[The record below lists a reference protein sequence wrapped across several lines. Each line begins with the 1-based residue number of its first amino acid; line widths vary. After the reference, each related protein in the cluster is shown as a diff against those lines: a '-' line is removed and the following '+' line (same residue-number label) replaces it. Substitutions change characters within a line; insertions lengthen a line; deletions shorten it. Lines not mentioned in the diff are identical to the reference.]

1 MNTIMNKIIKLSL
14 LLLALPLLMTSCLK
28 DDNEVFGD
36 SSSKRLQ
43 QALEE
48 TRTVLR
54 SSEKGW
60 VMDYYIG
67 DNSSYGG
74 YAFVV
79 KFDSLTVTAS
89 SELTKGAATSYYKL
103 TTDNG
108 PVLTFDT
115 YNDVLHALA
124 TPSAG
129 NYEGNHADYEFQIV
143 SATPELVVMR
153 GRRTNNYVYLH
164 PLTTTPE
171 EYLAKV
177 ADTEKNFIVASLST
191 DVDGKNVSA
200 DLDINNR
207 QASFYSTTDSTFS
220 KSCAFTFT
228 DTGIRLSSAVDAYG
242 KTLSDFSYEPET
254 MTFTSNDKGSE
265 QLAIKGSLP
274 ADYVYYNQIA
284 GDYVFTFQLQ
294 ESEESTKLVD
304 VNVDVTLEPTAD
316 GTGFTMKGL
325 GTGFD
330 ITLGYDKSAGSLS
343 MNTQI
348 VGEVSGNYLWMNAA
362 DFKDGG
368 RLYVGQSV
376 CGMVTKWNKDLQNPV
391 LTWKTNDFE
400 NLPTDSYCL
409 WLTDKNGESQGQYKG
424 SDYLFAGK
432 YSLLLYV
439 KSLTKK
445 TPFPE
450 PQK

>member
-43 QALEE
+43 QALDEA
-48 TRTVLR
+48 RTVLR

-60 VMDYYIG
+60 AMDYFIG
-67 DNSSYGG
+67 DDSSNGG
-74 YAFVV
+74 YAFTV

-89 SELTKGAATSYYKL
+89 SELTKGSSTSYYKL

-115 YNDVLHALA
+115 YNDVFHALA
-124 TPSAG
+124 TPSQS

-143 SATPELVVMR
+143 SATPELVVLR

-177 ADTEKNFIVASLST
+177 ADTEKKFIVASLST

-200 DLDINNR
+200 DFDINNR

-242 KTLSDFSYEPET
+242 KTLSDFSFEPET

-265 QLAIKGSLP
+265 QLAIKGYLP
-274 ADYVYYNQIA
+274 ADYVYYDQIA
-284 GDYVFTFQLQ
+284 GDYVFTFQMQ
-294 ESEESTKLVD
+294 ESKESEKLVD
-304 VNVDVTLEPTAD
+304 VNVDVTIEPNAD
-316 GTGFTMKGL
+316 GSGFIMKGL
-325 GTGFD
+325 GTDFD
-330 ITLGYDKSAGSLS
+330 IVLGYDKSSGTLTL
-343 MNTQI
+343 NTQI
-348 VGEVSGNYLWMNAA
+348 IGEVSGNYLWLNAL
-362 DFKDGG
+362 DMKSGG
-368 RLYVGQSV
+368 SLYPGRPI

-400 NLPTDSYCL
+400 DAPTDSYCL
-409 WLTDKNGESQGQYKG
+409 WLTDKSGESQGQYKG

-432 YSLLLYV
+432 YSMLPYV

-450 PQK
+450 HQK

>member
-1 MNTIMNKIIKLSL
+1 MNTIMNKIFKLSL
-14 LLLALPLLMTSCLK
+14 LLLTLPLLMTSCLK
-28 DDNEVFGD
+28 DDDEVFSD
-36 SSSKRLQ
+36 SASQRLQ
-43 QALEE
+43 KTLEE
-48 TRTVLR
+48 ARTVLR
-54 SSEKGW
+54 SSENGW
-60 VMDYYIG
+60 VMDYYVG
-67 DNSSYGG
+67 DDSSYGG
-74 YAFVV
+74 YAFTV

-153 GRRTNNYVYLH
+153 GRRTNNYVYLR

-171 EYLAKV
+171 EYLTKV
-177 ADTEKNFIVASLST
+177 ADTEKKFVVASLST

-228 DTGIRLSSAVDAYG
+228 DTGIRLSSTVDAYG
-242 KTLSDFSYEPET
+242 KTLSDFSFEPET

-265 QLAIKGSLP
+265 QLAIKGYLP
-274 ADYVYYNQIA
+274 ADYVYYEQIA
-284 GDYVFTFQLQ
+284 GDYVFTFQMQ
-294 ESEESTKLVD
+294 ESEESKKFVD

-330 ITLGYDKSAGSLS
+330 ITLGYDKSSGTLTW
-343 MNTQI
+343 NTQI
-348 VGEVSGNYLWMNAA
+348 VGEVSGNYLWLNAV
-362 DFKDGG
+362 DLKSGG
-368 RLYVGQSV
+368 NLYVGQTV

-391 LTWKTNDFE
+391 LTWNTNDFE
-400 NLPTDSYCL
+400 DAPTDSYCL
-409 WLTDKNGESQGQYKG
+409 WLTDKSGESQGQYKG

-432 YSLLLYV
+432 YSFLPYV

-450 PQK
+450 HQK

>member
-1 MNTIMNKIIKLSL
+1 MNKIIKLSL

-43 QALEE
+43 QALDEA
-48 TRTVLR
+48 RTVLR

-60 VMDYYIG
+60 AMDYFIG
-67 DNSSYGG
+67 DDSSNGG
-74 YAFVV
+74 YAFTV

-89 SELTKGAATSYYKL
+89 SELTKGSSTSYYKL

-115 YNDVLHALA
+115 YNDVFHALA
-124 TPSAG
+124 TPSQS

-143 SATPELVVMR
+143 SATPELVVLR

-177 ADTEKNFIVASLST
+177 ADTEKKFIVASLST

-200 DLDINNR
+200 DFDINNR

-242 KTLSDFSYEPET
+242 KTLSDFSFEPET

-265 QLAIKGSLP
+265 QLAIKGYLP
-274 ADYVYYNQIA
+274 ADYVYYDQIA
-284 GDYVFTFQLQ
+284 GDYVFTFQMQ
-294 ESEESTKLVD
+294 ESKESEKLVD
-304 VNVDVTLEPTAD
+304 VNVDVTIEPNAD
-316 GTGFTMKGL
+316 GSGFIMKGL
-325 GTGFD
+325 GTDFD
-330 ITLGYDKSAGSLS
+330 IVLGYDKSSGTLTL
-343 MNTQI
+343 NTQI
-348 VGEVSGNYLWMNAA
+348 IGEVSGNYLWLNAL
-362 DFKDGG
+362 DMKSGG
-368 RLYVGQSV
+368 SLYPGRPI

-400 NLPTDSYCL
+400 DAPTDSYCL
-409 WLTDKNGESQGQYKG
+409 WLTDKSGESQGQYKG

-432 YSLLLYV
+432 YSMLPYV

-450 PQK
+450 HQK

>member
-1 MNTIMNKIIKLSL
+1 MNKIFKLSL
-14 LLLALPLLMTSCLK
+14 LLLALPMLMTSCLK
-28 DDNEVFGD
+28 NDDEVFGE
-36 SSSKRLQ
+36 SASKRLQ
-43 QALEE
+43 KALEE
-48 TRTVLR
+48 ARTVLR

-60 VMDYYIG
+60 VMDYYVG
-67 DNSSYGG
+67 DDSSNGG

-89 SELTKGAATSYYKL
+89 SELTKGASTSYYKL

-115 YNDVLHALA
+115 YNDVFHALA
-124 TPSAG
+124 TPSQS
-129 NYEGNHADYEFQIV
+129 NYEGKHADYEFQIV
-143 SATPELVVMR
+143 SATPELVVLR

-177 ADTEKNFIVASLST
+177 ADTEKKFIVASLST

-200 DLDINNR
+200 DFDINNR

>member
-1 MNTIMNKIIKLSL
+1 MNTIMNKIFKLSL

-28 DDNEVFGD
+28 DDDEVF
-36 SSSKRLQ
+36 SESASQRLQ
-43 QALEE
+43 KALDEA
-48 TRTVLR
+48 RTVLR

-60 VMDYYIG
+60 VMDYYVG
-67 DNSSYGG
+67 DDSSYGG

-164 PLTTTPE
+164 PLTTTPK

-177 ADTEKNFIVASLST
+177 ADTETKFVVASLST

-200 DLDINNR
+200 DFDINNR

-242 KTLSDFSYEPET
+242 KTLSDFSFEPET

-265 QLAIKGSLP
+265 QLAIKGYLP
-274 ADYVYYNQIA
+274 ADYVYYDQIA
-284 GDYVFTFQLQ
+284 GDYVFTFQMQ
-294 ESEESTKLVD
+294 ESKESEKLVD
-304 VNVDVTLEPTAD
+304 VNVDVTIEPNAD
-316 GTGFTMKGL
+316 GSGFIMKGL
-325 GTGFD
+325 GTDFD
-330 ITLGYDKSAGSLS
+330 IVLGYDKSSGTLTL
-343 MNTQI
+343 NTQI
-348 VGEVSGNYLWMNAA
+348 IGEVSGNYLWLNAL
-362 DFKDGG
+362 DMKSGG
-368 RLYVGQSV
+368 SLYPGRPI

-400 NLPTDSYCL
+400 DAPTDSYCL
-409 WLTDKNGESQGQYKG
+409 WLTDKSGESQGQYKG

-432 YSLLLYV
+432 YSMLPYV

-450 PQK
+450 HQK

>member
-115 YNDVLHALA
+115 YNDVFHALA
-124 TPSAG
+124 TPSQS

-143 SATPELVVMR
+143 SATPELVVLR

-177 ADTEKNFIVASLST
+177 ADTEKKFIVASLST

-200 DLDINNR
+200 EFDINNR
-207 QASFYSTTDSTFS
+207 QVSFYSTTDSTFS
-220 KSCAFTFT
+220 KNCAFTFT
-228 DTGIRLSSAVDAYG
+228 DTGVRFNSSVEAYG
-242 KTLSDFSYEPET
+242 KTLSNLSFDPET

-265 QLAIKGSLP
+265 QL
-274 ADYVYYNQIA
+274 
-284 GDYVFTFQLQ
+284 T
-294 ESEESTKLVD
+294 
-304 VNVDVTLEPTAD
+304 
-316 GTGFTMKGL
+316 
-325 GTGFD
+325 
-330 ITLGYDKSAGSLS
+330 
-343 MNTQI
+343 
-348 VGEVSGNYLWMNAA
+348 
-362 DFKDGG
+362 
-368 RLYVGQSV
+368 
-376 CGMVTKWNKDLQNPV
+376 
-391 LTWKTNDFE
+391 
-400 NLPTDSYCL
+400 
-409 WLTDKNGESQGQYKG
+409 
-424 SDYLFAGK
+424 
-432 YSLLLYV
+432 
-439 KSLTKK
+439 
-445 TPFPE
+445 
-450 PQK
+450 

>member
-1 MNTIMNKIIKLSL
+1 MNTIMNKIFKLSL
-14 LLLALPLLMTSCLK
+14 LLLTLPLLMTSCLK
-28 DDNEVFGD
+28 DDDEVFSD
-36 SSSKRLQ
+36 SASQRLQ
-43 QALEE
+43 KTLEE
-48 TRTVLR
+48 ARTVLR
-54 SSEKGW
+54 SSENGW
-60 VMDYYIG
+60 VMDYYVG
-67 DNSSYGG
+67 DDSSYGG
-74 YAFVV
+74 YAFTV

-164 PLTTTPE
+164 PLTTTPK

-177 ADTEKNFIVASLST
+177 ADTEKKFVVASLST

-242 KTLSDFSYEPET
+242 KTLSDFSFEPET

-265 QLAIKGSLP
+265 QLAIKGYLP
-274 ADYVYYNQIA
+274 ADYVYYEQIA
-284 GDYVFTFQLQ
+284 GDYVFTFQMQ
-294 ESEESTKLVD
+294 ESEESKKFVD
-304 VNVDVTLEPTAD
+304 VNVDVTLESTAD

-330 ITLGYDKSAGSLS
+330 ITLGYDKSSGTLTW
-343 MNTQI
+343 NTQI
-348 VGEVSGNYLWMNAA
+348 VGEVSGNYLWLNAL
-362 DFKDGG
+362 DMKSGG
-368 RLYVGQSV
+368 SLYPGRPI

-400 NLPTDSYCL
+400 DAPTDSYCL
-409 WLTDKNGESQGQYKG
+409 WLTDKSGESQGQYKG
-424 SDYLFAGK
+424 SDYSFAGK
-432 YSLLLYV
+432 YSMLPYV

-450 PQK
+450 HQK